1 MADER
6 KAEDFHL
13 LKPSMAD
20 EDGNMPAEGTTG
32 YDLAK
37 KSYDVA
43 MEEYNERLDHW
54 LKTGEAPG
62 VAVTPAEDE

>member
-1 MADER
+1 
-6 KAEDFHL
+6 
-13 LKPSMAD
+13 
-20 EDGNMPAEGTTG
+20 MPAEGTTG

-37 KSYDVA
+37 ASYDVA

-62 VAVTPAEDE
+62 IAVKPAEDE

>member
-13 LKPSMAD
+13 LKPSMGD
-20 EDGNMPAEGTTG
+20 PMPVEGTTG

-37 KSYDVA
+37 KSYDIA
-43 MEEYNERLDHW
+43 MVEYNERLEHW

-62 VAVTPAEDE
+62 LATSEDE

>member
-37 KSYDVA
+37 KSFDIA
-43 MEEYNERLDHW
+43 MEEYNERLDLW

-62 VAVTPAEDE
+62 LATSEDE

>member
-20 EDGNMPAEGTTG
+20 DDGNMPAEGTTG

-37 KSYDVA
+37 KSFDIA
-43 MEEYNERLDHW
+43 MEEYNERLDLW

-62 VAVTPAEDE
+62 LATSEDE

>member
-13 LKPSMAD
+13 LKPSMAA
-20 EDGNMPAEGTTG
+20 EAGHMPVEGTTG

-37 KSYDVA
+37 KSFDIA
-43 MEEYNERLDHW
+43 MVEYNERLEQW

-62 VAVTPAEDE
+62 LATSEDE

>member
-6 KAEDFHL
+6 KEEDFHL
-13 LKPSMAD
+13 LKPSMGD
-20 EDGNMPAEGTTG
+20 PMPEEGTTG

-37 KSYDVA
+37 KSYDIA
-43 MEEYNERLDHW
+43 MVEYNERLDVW

-62 VAVTPAEDE
+62 LATSEYE